1 MRVVAT
7 GLMVAAI
14 ACSSPTGPEDRLPT
28 GTWGGEHLAFEVTA
42 EGGRLEYDCAHGD
55 LGEPLIVDQSGR
67 FDVTGTH
74 TPEHGGPVREDEKLV
89 SHPARY
95 VGRVDGNRMTLTV
108 TVTVTNTAETLGTF
122 ALTRGVAGQ
131 LLKCL

>member
-1 MRVVAT
+1 MVAT

-14 ACSSPTGPEDRLPT
+14 ACSSPTGPGDRLAISM
-28 GTWGGEHLAFEVTA
+28 WGGEHVALEVTA
-42 EGGRLEYDCAHGD
+42 EAGRIEYDCAHGD
-55 LGEPLIVDQSGR
+55 LGEPLVVDRSGR

-74 TPEHGGPVREDEKLV
+74 TPEHGGPAREDEKLV

-95 VGRVDGNRMTLTV
+95 VGRVDGDRMTLTV

-122 ALTRGVAGQ
+122 ALTRGAAGR

>member
-1 MRVVAT
+1 MRVVAP

-14 ACSSPTGPEDRLPT
+14 ACSSPTGPGDRLAI
-28 GTWGGEHLAFEVTA
+28 GTWGGEHVALEVTA
-42 EGGRLEYDCAHGD
+42 EAGRIEYDCAHGD
-55 LGEPLIVDQSGR
+55 LGEPLVVDRSGR

-95 VGRVDGNRMTLTV
+95 VGRVDGDRMTLTV
-108 TVTVTNTAETLGTF
+108 SITVTNTAETLGTV
-122 ALTRGVAGQ
+122 ALTRGVAGR

>member
-14 ACSSPTGPEDRLPT
+14 ACSSPTGPGDRLAI
-28 GTWGGEHLAFEVTA
+28 GTWGGEHVVLEVTA
-42 EGGRLEYDCAHGD
+42 EAGRIEYDCAHGD
-55 LGEPLIVDQSGR
+55 LGEPLVVDRSGR

-95 VGRVDGNRMTLTV
+95 VGRVDGGLMTLTV
-108 TVTVTNTAETLGTF
+108 TVTDTGELLGTF
-122 ALTRGVAGQ
+122 ALTRGVAGR

>member
-14 ACSSPTGPEDRLPT
+14 ACSSPIGPEDRLPT
-28 GTWGGEHLAFEVTA
+28 GTWGGEHVALEVTA
-42 EGGRLEYDCAHGD
+42 EAGRLEYDCAHGD
-55 LGEPLIVDQSGR
+55 LGEPLVVDRSGR

-74 TPEHGGPVREDEKLV
+74 TPEHGGPVREDEKLA

-108 TVTVTNTAETLGTF
+108 TVTVTNAAETLGTF
-122 ALTRGVAGQ
+122 TLTRGEAGR